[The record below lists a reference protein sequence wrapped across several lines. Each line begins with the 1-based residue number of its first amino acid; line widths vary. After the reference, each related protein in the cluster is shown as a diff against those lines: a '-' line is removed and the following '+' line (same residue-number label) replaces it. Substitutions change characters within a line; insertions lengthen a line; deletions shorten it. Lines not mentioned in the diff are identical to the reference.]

1 MDSRPGIFLKLLTY
15 DQETQESLFRYS
27 QGISSLKT
35 VIQSTEALSLLNEE
49 SLGDTQV
56 DLSLLND
63 VMENAMNQNQFR
75 KYNATLTMMDTQIQQ
90 MIQNNEDLDLSLMS
104 LQNEVNEYL
113 RE

>member
-1 MDSRPGIFLKLLTY
+1 
-15 DQETQESLFRYS
+15 
-27 QGISSLKT
+27 
-35 VIQSTEALSLLNEE
+35 
-49 SLGDTQV
+49 
-56 DLSLLND
+56 
-63 VMENAMNQNQFR
+63 MNQNQFR